1 MNGTFGIVWKA
12 DLLWPKRARPMA
24 EKTDLRKV
32 QAALDRAAK
41 NAVSG
46 PKEARAGRFAP
57 GAAKP
62 ANSGAGHG
70 AKKAP

>member
-1 MNGTFGIVWKA
+1 
-12 DLLWPKRARPMA
+12 MA

-46 PKEARAGRFAP
+46 PKEARAGRFAADD
-57 GAAKP
+57 GALP
-62 ANSGAGHG
+62 ARR
-70 AKKAP
+70 APHSLARKD

>member
-1 MNGTFGIVWKA
+1 M
-12 DLLWPKRARPMA
+12 P

-46 PKEARAGRFAP
+46 PKEARAGRFVP
-57 GAAKP
+57 VD
-62 ANSGAGHG
+62 G
-70 AKKAP
+70 AKATVRAVAASSLAPSSKRK

>member
-1 MNGTFGIVWKA
+1 
-12 DLLWPKRARPMA
+12 MA

>member
-1 MNGTFGIVWKA
+1 
-12 DLLWPKRARPMA
+12 MA

-46 PKEARAGRFAP
+46 PKEARAGRF
-57 GAAKP
+57 GSTEAAKP
-62 ANSGAGHG
+62 TPKTLAASVLTQAS
-70 AKKAP
+70 KRK

>member
-1 MNGTFGIVWKA
+1 
-12 DLLWPKRARPMA
+12 MA

-46 PKEARAGRFAP
+46 PEDARAGRFAP
-57 GAAKP
+57 GPAKSVAASALSQQAAKR
-62 ANSGAGHG
+62 
-70 AKKAP
+70 K